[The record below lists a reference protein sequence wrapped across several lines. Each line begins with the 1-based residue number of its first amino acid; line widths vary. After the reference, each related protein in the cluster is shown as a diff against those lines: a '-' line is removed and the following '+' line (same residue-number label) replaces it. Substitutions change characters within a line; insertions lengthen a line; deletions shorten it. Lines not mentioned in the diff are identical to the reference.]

1 MKNIFYEMSFL
12 SKHAFFKQFQVQ
24 KLAYKTETV
33 EFATQNIHIKYYLQT
48 YTLEI
53 CNKNN

>member
-1 MKNIFYEMSFL
+1 MKCHFFQNM
-12 SKHAFFKQFQVQ
+12 HFFKQFQVQ
-24 KLAYKTETV
+24 KLAYSTETM
-33 EFATQNIHIKYYLQT
+33 EFVTQNIHIKYYLQT